1 MRIVHTGDWHIGK
14 IVNGISMIDDQ
25 RHILNELIKILQEQ
39 NADVLVI
46 AGDIYDRSIPPVEAV
61 ELLNEVFSKILLELK
76 IPILAISGNHD
87 SGDRLSFGSELLK
100 SSGLHIQGVYKNS
113 IEKVTLRDEF
123 GDMDFYLLPYASPEV
138 VREIHK
144 NEKIKSFDLAMEET
158 IKAVETSIDKDSR
171 NVLIAHA
178 FVIGGESSESERPL
192 SIGGSEYVETKHFE
206 RFNYTALGHL
216 HGPQRVYRD
225 NIRYS
230 GSLLKYSFSECK
242 QNKSITVVDIDGNGN
257 IEYNLIPL
265 TPTRDM
271 REIKGE
277 LQNLIDEVVIKNE
290 NTEDY
295 IHAILTDDIELMEP
309 MSKLRAIY
317 PNIMKLTLLPKS
329 FKDEIAISK
338 SESYNKKSTIELFE
352 EFYTNISGKEF
363 DDEKKK
369 VIVEALK
376 EIEKEER

>member
-25 RHILNELIKILQEQ
+25 RHILNELIKTLQEQ
-39 NADVLVI
+39 KADALVI

-87 SGDRLSFGSELLK
+87 SGDRISFGSDLLK

-123 GDMDFYLLPYASPEV
+123 GEMNFYLLPYASPEV

-144 NEKIKSFDLAMEET
+144 NDKIKSFDLAMEET
-158 IKAVETSIDKDSR
+158 IKAIETTIDKNSR

-178 FVIGGESSESERPL
+178 FVIGGEGSDSERPL

-206 RFNYTALGHL
+206 KFNYTALGHL

-230 GSLLKYSFSECK
+230 GSLLKYSFSECR
-242 QNKSITVVDIDGNGN
+242 QNKSITIVDIDGNGN
-257 IEYNLIPL
+257 IEYNIIPL
-265 TPTRDM
+265 TPIRDM

-277 LQNLIDEVVIKNE
+277 LQNLIDEVVAKKE

-295 IHAILTDDIELMEP
+295 IHAILTDDVELMEP

-329 FKDEIAISK
+329 SKDEIAISK

-363 DDEKKK
+363 DDDKKK
-369 VIVEALK
+369 FIVEALK
-376 EIEKEER
+376 EVEKEER